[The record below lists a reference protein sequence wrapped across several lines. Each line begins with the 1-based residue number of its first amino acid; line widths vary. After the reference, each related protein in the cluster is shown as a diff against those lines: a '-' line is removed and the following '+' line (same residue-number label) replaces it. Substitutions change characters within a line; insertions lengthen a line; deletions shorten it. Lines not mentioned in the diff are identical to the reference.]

1 MHENITCSPYV
12 LYAQMAIYTHFFF
25 VSPGMAAFAQQDQH
39 INEFSLNISCVLRG
53 KVRDV
58 IKTSHTMLHLGIF
71 ASWIISKQSSDQEA
85 CSFIY

>member
-1 MHENITCSPYV
+1 MHENMTCSPYV

-58 IKTSHTMLHLGIF
+58 NDIPYY
-71 ASWIISKQSSDQEA
+71 ASFRYLCQLNY
-85 CSFIY
+85 F